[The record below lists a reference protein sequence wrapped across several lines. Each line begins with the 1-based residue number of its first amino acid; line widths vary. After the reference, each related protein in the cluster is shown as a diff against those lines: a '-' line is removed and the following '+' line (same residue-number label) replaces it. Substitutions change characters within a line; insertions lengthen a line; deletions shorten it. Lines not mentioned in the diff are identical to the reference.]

1 MNRLATTRLSS
12 KGQIVIPEEIRE
24 QMQLQTGDK
33 FLILAEDDVVVLKAI
48 SRSDNEYHYLLKKAR
63 HAAKKT
69 GLTKTEVAAAIKKA
83 RKK

>member
-63 HAAKKT
+63 NAAKKT
-69 GLTKTEVAAAIKKA
+69 GLTKAEVATAIKKA

>member
-12 KGQIVIPEEIRE
+12 KGQIVIPEEIRQ
-24 QMQLQTGDK
+24 QMHLQTGDK
-33 FLILAEDDVVVLKAI
+33 FLVLAEDDVVVLKTI

-63 HAAKKT
+63 NAARKT
-69 GLTKTEVAAAIKKA
+69 GLTKVEVTAAIKKA

>member
-12 KGQIVIPEEIRE
+12 KGQIVIPEEIRQ
-24 QMQLQTGDK
+24 QMHLQTGDK
-33 FLILAEDDVVVLKAI
+33 FLVLAEDDVVVLKTI

-63 HAAKKT
+63 NAAKKT
-69 GLTKTEVAAAIKKA
+69 GLTKAEVTAAIKKA

>member
-1 MNRLATTRLSS
+1 MNKLATTKLSS

-24 QMQLQTGDK
+24 EMHLQTGDK

-48 SRSDNEYHYLLKKAR
+48 SRSNNEYHYLLKKA
-63 HAAKKT
+63 HLAAKKT
-69 GLTKTEVAAAIKKA
+69 ALTKADVAAAIKQA